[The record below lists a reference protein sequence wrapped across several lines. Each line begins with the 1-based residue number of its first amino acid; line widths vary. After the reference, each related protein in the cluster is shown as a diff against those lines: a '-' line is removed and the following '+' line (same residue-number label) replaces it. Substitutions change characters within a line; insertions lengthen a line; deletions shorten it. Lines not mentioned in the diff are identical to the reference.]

1 MWLIKLIQIK
11 LWYRQSKHL
20 ETSKTA
26 ERSEFTY
33 LNLKKNPNNNS
44 DISYFYSGPGRTSL
58 SHAPFDSDSPLD
70 DDQFFSDGKTI
81 LHFLGKINS

>member
-1 MWLIKLIQIK
+1 MFLSVEPLCQFISQLSPLGGRKMWLIKLIQIK

-33 LNLKKNPNNNS
+33 LNLKKKPE
-44 DISYFYSGPGRTSL
+44 
-58 SHAPFDSDSPLD
+58 
-70 DDQFFSDGKTI
+70 Q
-81 LHFLGKINS
+81 